1 MSVFRSIEQLRDRVP
16 VVTTPSPS
24 PTRTVLMTGKGGV
37 GKTTLSAAAAVTA
50 ADRGSRTLLVS
61 TDAAHS
67 LSDVLGMAIGP
78 TPAPIAAKLDGLQID
93 ARHELQQSWS
103 TIAHYLKRVLGM
115 AEVDQLRLDELVVVP
130 GLDQLVALTRLRAL
144 AVSGEWEAIIVD
156 CAPSADSLRLLSLP
170 EVLQW
175 YSERLFGRGGA
186 FGKWG
191 RRRIERSF
199 SVPLPDAAVMDS
211 IEEMSGEIRQL
222 RTVLTS
228 EKTTARVVLTPERV
242 VISEAQRTLAY
253 LALYGHTVD
262 AIVVNRVPNGESRAS
277 KLRMISD
284 SFAGLPILKVRQWP
298 DEPIGLTQLRDVGS
312 ELYRDLDPLA
322 KLVDTPALDI
332 ASDGRE
338 SVLRLL
344 VPGASRDELDIEME
358 GNDLIVSLGSYRR
371 SVKLPDGLTGRSVDR
386 AGLRGQYL
394 EIVFGDPT
402 K

>member
-1 MSVFRSIEQLRDRVP
+1 MTQYP
-16 VVTTPSPS
+16 A
-24 PTRTVLMTGKGGV
+24 RTVLMTGKGGV

-67 LSDVLGMAIGP
+67 LSDVVGMAIGP
-78 TPAPIAAKLDGLQID
+78 TPTPIVANLAGLQID
-93 ARHELQQSWS
+93 ARHELQESWS
-103 TIAHYLKRVLGM
+103 TIAHYLKRVFGI

-144 AVSGEWEAIIVD
+144 ALSGEWEAIIVD

-175 YSERLFGRGGA
+175 YSERLFGRGSA

-191 RRRIERSF
+191 RRRIERSLA
-199 SVPLPDAAVMDS
+199 VPLPDAAVMDS
-211 IEEMSGEIRQL
+211 IEEMSGELRQL
-222 RTVLTS
+222 RTVLNS

-242 VISEAQRTLAY
+242 VIAEAQRTLSY

-262 AIVVNRVPNGESRAS
+262 AIVVNRVPSGESRAAN
-277 KLRMISD
+277 LRMISD
-284 SFAGLPILKVRQWP
+284 SFAGLPILKVPHRP
-298 DEPIGLTQLRDVGS
+298 DEPIGLAQLRDVGS
-312 ELYRDLDPLA
+312 ELYGDLNPLA
-322 KLVDTPALDI
+322 KFVETPALDI
-332 ASDGRE
+332 ASDGQE

-344 VPGASRDELDIEME
+344 VPGASRDELDIEMD
-358 GNDLIVSLGSYRR
+358 GSDLIVSLGSYRR
-371 SVKLPDGLTGRSVDR
+371 LVKLPDGLIGRPVAR

-394 EIVFGDPT
+394 EIVFGV
-402 K
+402 